1 MDDHDENDKRRV
13 MTPPEEWGGDDDGAD
28 WLMASEENS
37 DAPQPSER
45 PAIDDAGWLTSESE
59 GAESGTS
66 ADRTATQESS
76 TDDWFAGGDIT
87 TSPETTAP
95 HQADDPA
102 PLTASMSAPP
112 TEPSEEP
119 EAEPAPTSA
128 ASDPFGGSNSSE
140 FSSMDLL
147 TDHHIVGT
155 TTTGKLPL
163 WPTIAGIAAVALL
176 LIGGWGAISERS
188 SLQNRIVELEDQQ
201 ATPAPSGNLDAG
213 DEAVLEAENQA
224 LALQLTTLKGDY
236 SAANDTIQSLQVEL
250 ENAEK
255 MAAQA
260 TRLAEARKSEPLP
273 DQQIA
278 QRPQS
283 TPDTSPSAAEVS
295 ATDKATAPRV
305 SEGSGQGLWFAN
317 VAAYSRRGTAENWA
331 QKLQSEGYNA
341 ITQSVEIGGRTLY
354 RVRAVG
360 FDTKAEAQ
368 TTAAELEATYNLGAL
383 WIGKTSAPPASNL
396 TPAAQ
401 PKPAL
406 DKAMAPATSPTV
418 TETKAP
424 DNTNQDVGGW
434 FIYVDTYAQGVDADN
449 KAQQIE
455 DAGYAAK
462 VAVEYRSGELLYR
475 VQIVGINSRE
485 QGEEIIT
492 ALVAGGDMPNLQLRQ
507 I

>member
-1 MDDHDENDKRRV
+1 
-13 MTPPEEWGGDDDGAD
+13 
-28 WLMASEENS
+28 
-37 DAPQPSER
+37 
-45 PAIDDAGWLTSESE
+45 
-59 GAESGTS
+59 
-66 ADRTATQESS
+66 
-76 TDDWFAGGDIT
+76 
-87 TSPETTAP
+87 
-95 HQADDPA
+95 
-102 PLTASMSAPP
+102 
-112 TEPSEEP
+112 
-119 EAEPAPTSA
+119 
-128 ASDPFGGSNSSE
+128 
-140 FSSMDLL
+140 MDLL

-163 WPTIAGIAAVALL
+163 WPTIAGVAAVALL

-188 SLQNRIVELEDQQ
+188 SLQNRIIELEDQQ
-201 ATPAPSGNLDAG
+201 ATPAPSNNLDAG

-224 LALQLTTLKGDY
+224 LTLQLTTLKGDY
-236 SAANDTIQSLQVEL
+236 SAANDTIQSLQIEL

-260 TRLAEARKSEPLP
+260 TRLAEARKSNPLQ
-273 DQQIA
+273 DQQIT
-278 QRPQS
+278 QIPQS
-283 TPDTSPSAAEVS
+283 TPDTSPSAAEVA
-295 ATDKATAPRV
+295 ATDKPTAPRALE
-305 SEGSGQGLWFAN
+305 SSGQGLWFAN
-317 VAAYSRRGTAENWA
+317 VTAYSRRETAENWA

-368 TTAAELEATYNLGAL
+368 STAAELEATYNLEAL
-383 WIGKTSAPPASNL
+383 WIGKSSATSVSNL
-396 TPAAQ
+396 SSTAQ
-401 PKPAL
+401 AKPPL
-406 DKAMAPATSPTV
+406 DKAMPPATSPIVSDTN
-418 TETKAP
+418 AP

-434 FIYVDTYAQGVDADN
+434 FIYVDTYAQGIDADN

-485 QGEEIIT
+485 QGEEIIR
-492 ALVAGGDMPNLQLRQ
+492 ALAAGGDMPNLQLRQ

>member
-1 MDDHDENDKRRV
+1 MDEHDENDKRRV
-13 MTPPEEWGGDDDGAD
+13 MTPPEEWGGDDGAD

-37 DAPQPSER
+37 DAPQPSQR
-45 PAIDDAGWLTSESE
+45 PAIDDSGWLTSESDS
-59 GAESGTS
+59 AELGTS
-66 ADRTATQESS
+66 PDRTETQGSS
-76 TDDWFAGGDIT
+76 TDNWFAGGDIT
-87 TSPETTAP
+87 TSPETPAP
-95 HQADDPA
+95 HQGDDPA

-119 EAEPAPTSA
+119 ETEPAPMSA
-128 ASDPFGGSNSSE
+128 ASDPFGRNTSSE

-188 SLQNRIVELEDQQ
+188 SLQNRIIELEDQQ
-201 ATPAPSGNLDAG
+201 ATPAPSNNLDAG

-224 LALQLTTLKGDY
+224 LTLQLTTLKGDY

-260 TRLAEARKSEPLP
+260 TRLAEARKSKPLQ
-273 DQQIA
+273 DQQIT
-278 QRPQS
+278 QIPQS
-283 TPDTSPSAAEVS
+283 TPDTSPSAAEVA
-295 ATDKATAPRV
+295 ATDKPTAPRALE
-305 SEGSGQGLWFAN
+305 SSGQGLWFAN
-317 VAAYSRRGTAENWA
+317 VTAYSRRETAENWA

-368 TTAAELEATYNLGAL
+368 STAAELEATYNLEAL
-383 WIGKTSAPPASNL
+383 WIGKSSATSVSNL
-396 TPAAQ
+396 SSTAQ
-401 PKPAL
+401 AKPPL
-406 DKAMAPATSPTV
+406 DKAMPPATSPIVSDTN
-418 TETKAP
+418 AP

-434 FIYVDTYAQGVDADN
+434 FIYVDTYAQGIDADN

-485 QGEEIIT
+485 QGEEIIR
-492 ALVAGGDMPNLQLRQ
+492 ALAAGGDMPNLQLRQ

>member
-1 MDDHDENDKRRV
+1 MDEHDENDKRRV
-13 MTPPEEWGGDDDGAD
+13 MTPPEEWGGDDGAD

-37 DAPQPSER
+37 DAPQPSQR
-45 PAIDDAGWLTSESE
+45 PAIDDSGWLTSESDS
-59 GAESGTS
+59 AELGTS
-66 ADRTATQESS
+66 PDRTETQGSS

-87 TSPETTAP
+87 TSPETPAP
-95 HQADDPA
+95 HQGDDPA

-119 EAEPAPTSA
+119 ETEPAPMSA
-128 ASDPFGGSNSSE
+128 ASDPFGRNTSSE

-188 SLQNRIVELEDQQ
+188 SLQNRIIELEDQQ
-201 ATPAPSGNLDAG
+201 ATPAPSNNLDAG

-224 LALQLTTLKGDY
+224 LTLQLTTLKGDY

-260 TRLAEARKSEPLP
+260 TRLAEARKSEPLQ
-273 DQQIA
+273 DQQIT
-278 QRPQS
+278 QIPQS
-283 TPDTSPSAAEVS
+283 TPDTSPSAAEVA
-295 ATDKATAPRV
+295 ATDKPTAPRALE
-305 SEGSGQGLWFAN
+305 SSGQGLWFAN
-317 VAAYSRRGTAENWA
+317 VTAYSRRETAENWA

-368 TTAAELEATYNLGAL
+368 STAAELEATYNLEAL
-383 WIGKTSAPPASNL
+383 WIGKSSATSVSNL
-396 TPAAQ
+396 SSTAQ
-401 PKPAL
+401 AKPPL
-406 DKAMAPATSPTV
+406 DKAMPPATSPIVSDTN
-418 TETKAP
+418 AP

-434 FIYVDTYAQGVDADN
+434 FIYVDTYAQGIDADN

-485 QGEEIIT
+485 QGEEIIR
-492 ALVAGGDMPNLQLRQ
+492 ALAAGGDMPNLQLRQ